1 MTDPLA
7 DVSRE
12 TIVRLERF
20 QQLLTAENTH
30 QNLISRASVESVWER
45 HILDSAQL
53 ARLGESGA
61 SWADIGSGAG
71 LPGIVIACLT
81 DRPMTLIEPRRLRAE
96 FLARIVAELGLANV
110 HVACAKA
117 ERAAGTFDVITAR
130 AVASLDRLLAMSAH
144 LSHRGTRWV
153 LPKGKSAKS
162 ELAEARLSWHCEA
175 REVRSLTDPQATIL
189 ILTNVEAK
197 RRP

>member
-1 MTDPLA
+1 MIGPLD

-12 TIVRLERF
+12 TIQRLEQF
-20 QQLLTAENTH
+20 QQLLLAENAR
-30 QNLISRASVESVWER
+30 QNLVGRSTLDTTWHR

-53 ARLGESGA
+53 ARLGTDHGA
-61 SWADIGSGAG
+61 WADIGSGAG
-71 LPGIVIACLT
+71 LPGIVIACLI
-81 DRPMTLIEPRRLRAE
+81 DAPVTLIEPRRLRAD
-96 FLARIVAELGLANV
+96 FLIHVVAELRLANV
-110 HVACAKA
+110 GIRCAKA
-117 ERAAGTFDVITAR
+117 ERVTGTFDVLTAR
-130 AVASLDRLLAMSAH
+130 AVASLDKLLNIAAH

-162 ELAEARLSWHCEA
+162 ELAEARVNWHCEA
-175 REVRSLTDPQATIL
+175 REVPSVTDPEATIL